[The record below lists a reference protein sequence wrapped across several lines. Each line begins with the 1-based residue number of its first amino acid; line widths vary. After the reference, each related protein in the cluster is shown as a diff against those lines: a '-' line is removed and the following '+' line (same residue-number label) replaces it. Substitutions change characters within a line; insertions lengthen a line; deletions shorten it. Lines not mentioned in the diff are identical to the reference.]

1 MDVRVNSLS
10 CFQKIKD
17 DGILWKVNFVRFHQY
32 FIDEVSTHK
41 IKKIQCQYIESTTK
55 PLMSSHLWQ
64 MSKS

>member
-1 MDVRVNSLS
+1 MRINSLS

-41 IKKIQCQYIESTTK
+41 IKKYNVNTLKVQRSYF
-55 PLMSSHLWQ
+55 
-64 MSKS
+64 